1 MVTTLA
7 PMKMPQSETDWFPL
21 IVEGVLPFLMQVM
34 YIPLLYRCVYRIV
47 HEKHSRAKESMRMM
61 GMGDLSYWLSWATYF
76 TIINTVIATLSW
88 AVLMINAFD
97 SNGSPYLWLYIWLY
111 GQSLFGLLL
120 ISQSLFSNPSNAA
133 GGTSGL
139 YFLQQVI

>member
-1 MVTTLA
+1 
-7 PMKMPQSETDWFPL
+7 
-21 IVEGVLPFLMQVM
+21 M

-76 TIINTVIATLSW
+76 TIINTVIATLAW
-88 AVLMINAFD
+88 YVLMINAFD
-97 SNGSPYLWLYIWLY
+97 AQGSTYLWLYIWLY

-120 ISQSLFSNPSNAA
+120 ISQSLFSSPSNAA
-133 GGTSGL
+133 GGTSGI
-139 YFLQQVI
+139 YFLQ